1 MTKRFT
7 GLDLDERV
15 RNWLSSQ
22 SPSVHFSED
31 IAEKGIAK
39 NNSYAADF
47 IVFKPFPLAI
57 VTSAPVGHSAHRMLS
72 KRILAQR
79 IALAERFGNA
89 MPVIVVIPN
98 DGDVA
103 SVSYADMVLSMEQL
117 PDFNDLLAT
126 IKLNQDVQSILKEGE
141 PGEIEFTDLSE
152 LKDTWRHTLSLDD
165 LSSDA
170 RTFPDDSLAMRLQSA
185 LSPLKIE
192 AASNRAQESQP
203 SHRSSGLRPNQQR
216 LQDRPWWYHS
226 RHWSDEFDSVIFQ
239 YITEK
244 CGGKIE
250 TKRQRNPSQGGIIQ
264 RHVWKTDRGMEFV
277 LRRHV
282 VNPSFESHKTNELVA
297 EAWMTRAYITPKVC
311 GQLLLTGHY
320 GQDHMHEGTQP
331 HIKDKDE
338 QPFLPNIHKIS
349 ALQAAGWHIFPW
361 DFAEQEP
368 KFIKF
373 LKEVAHV

>member
-15 RNWLSSQ
+15 RNWLCSQ
-22 SPSVHFSED
+22 STSVHFSED

-57 VTSAPVGHSAHRMLS
+57 VTSASVAQNFRMLS

-89 MPVIVVIPN
+89 MPVIVIVPEETY
-98 DGDVA
+98 VHF
-103 SVSYADMVLSMEQL
+103 VHYADLVLTMDQL
-117 PDFNDLLAT
+117 PDFKDLLAS
-126 IKLNQDVQSILKEGE
+126 IKLNPDVQSIFREGK
-141 PGEIEFTDLSE
+141 PHDVSFTDLTE
-152 LKDTWRHTLSLDD
+152 LRDKWNHTQSLEN
-165 LSSDA
+165 LSSNTQ
-170 RTFPDDSLAMRLQSA
+170 TFPNESLAMRLQRE

-192 AASNRAQESQP
+192 AAANRAQVSLP
-203 SHRSSGLRPNQQR
+203 SHHPSGSHPNQRR
-216 LQDRPWWYHS
+216 LQDRPWWFHS

-250 TKRQRNPSQGGIIQ
+250 TKRQRNPSQGGTIQ
-264 RHVWKTDRGMEFV
+264 RHIWKSDHGQVFV
-277 LRRHV
+277 IRRHI
-282 VNPSFESHKTNELVA
+282 VNPAFDSHKTNELVT
-297 EAWMTRAYITPKVC
+297 EAWMTRAFITPKVS
-311 GQLLLTGHY
+311 GQILLAGHY
-320 GQDHMHEGTQP
+320 GYDCTHGKHESQT
-331 HIKDKDE
+331 KDKDE
-338 QPFLPNIHKIS
+338 RPFLPNIHKIS
-349 ALQAAGWHIFPW
+349 ALESAGWLIFPW

-373 LKEVAHV
+373 LKEVNHD